1 MNKLKTVIKKL
12 NGNVLGI
19 GLSED
24 LTALIEKN
32 DNITECNLL
41 NSYTKGKF
49 KKSLFNKT
57 IKIKKIRKVFKKKK
71 IDYIICN
78 YDEISNYLNTFVKDS
93 IYINKGK
100 LYFYCNIDVD
110 LLKLKY
116 GRYNV
121 EINLIDKKIIEI
133 DTSSA
138 KNNFFKDFFLFL
150 TFAVHRRPMHFQ
162 WRAAPP
168 TACNFVTLRLW
179 GQSDIRRG
187 IGGAVKLHGLQWGN
201 STA

>member
-1 MNKLKTVIKKL
+1 MLNDEICKLRDKL
-12 NGNVLGI
+12 NKSIEEGKDYHIIYKISVELD
-19 GLSED
+19 E
-24 LTALIEKN
+24 LIASYYNK
-32 DNITECNLL
+32 DN
-41 NSYTKGKF
+41 K
-49 KKSLFNKT
+49 KKSFFNKT

-100 LYFYCNIDVD
+100 LYFYGNIDVD

-138 KNNFFKDFFLFL
+138 KNNFFKD
-150 TFAVHRRPMHFQ
+150 
-162 WRAAPP
+162 
-168 TACNFVTLRLW
+168 NYYRLV
-179 GQSDIRRG
+179 DFKDRLVEI
-187 IGGAVKLHGLQWGN
+187 IGDVLMN
-201 STA
+201 

>member
-32 DNITECNLL
+32 SNITECNLL

-49 KKSLFNKT
+49 KKSFFNKT

-100 LYFYCNIDVD
+100 LYFYGNIDAD

-138 KNNFFKDFFLFL
+138 KNNFFKD
-150 TFAVHRRPMHFQ
+150 
-162 WRAAPP
+162 
-168 TACNFVTLRLW
+168 NYYRLV
-179 GQSDIRRG
+179 DFKNRLVEI
-187 IGGAVKLHGLQWGN
+187 IGDVLMN
-201 STA
+201 

>member
-32 DNITECNLL
+32 SNITECNLL

-100 LYFYCNIDVD
+100 LYFYGNIDVD

-138 KNNFFKDFFLFL
+138 KNNFFKDNYYRFIDFK
-150 TFAVHRRPMHFQ
+150 
-162 WRAAPP
+162 
-168 TACNFVTLRLW
+168 NRLVEII
-179 GQSDIRRG
+179 GDI
-187 IGGAVKLHGLQWGN
+187 LMN
-201 STA
+201 